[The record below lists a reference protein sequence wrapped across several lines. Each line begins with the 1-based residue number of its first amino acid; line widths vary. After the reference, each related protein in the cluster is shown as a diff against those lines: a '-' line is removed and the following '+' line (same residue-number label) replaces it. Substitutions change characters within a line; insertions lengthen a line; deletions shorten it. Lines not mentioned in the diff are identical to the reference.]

1 MHQHARYQGETQI
14 SILRADTG
22 GEAVR
27 CRILVKIRISSQVV
41 KLPTLPDLHKPTAHE
56 DQGAGVGSC
65 IVSLTC
71 PADRLV
77 FRPRPLSV
85 FTVNGFLGP
94 RKGTENSRLQ
104 LQRAPP
110 WRNRARRSPR
120 TPSWL
125 RHTSSSEPIEP
136 MKIRDLPPTYGYFPG
151 ENLGR

>member
-1 MHQHARYQGETQI
+1 MHQHARYK
-14 SILRADTG
+14 
-22 GEAVR
+22 AVR
-27 CRILVKIRISSQVV
+27 CRILVKIRVSSQV
-41 KLPTLPDLHKPTAHE
+41 KLPTPDLHKPTAHE

-71 PADRLV
+71 PAD
-77 FRPRPLSV
+77 PLSV
-85 FTVNGFLGP
+85 FTVDGFLGP

-136 MKIRDLPPTYGYFPG
+136 MKIRDIPPTYGYFHG
-151 ENLGR
+151 ENMGR